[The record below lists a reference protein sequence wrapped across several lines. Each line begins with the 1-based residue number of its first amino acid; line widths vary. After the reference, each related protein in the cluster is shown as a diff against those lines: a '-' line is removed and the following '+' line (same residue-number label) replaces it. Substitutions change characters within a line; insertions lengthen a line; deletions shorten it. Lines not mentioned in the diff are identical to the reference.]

1 MWVCVIFC
9 TVPSHF
15 SWTSVF
21 WIFLGNF
28 TSHLAYASLITCT
41 LEEVELS
48 AYNGNVW
55 LHCDEHLL
63 WGTGWIKKFSHL
75 LSNPTPPP
83 PPILKTH
90 VWSLKLR
97 VENVMNRCFIIL
109 YKHRGWI
116 KPPELVSLTIWGRFL
131 LQRGRF
137 STKCQHQNTA
147 TVMGFRSRRNLQDG
161 EVYWHYKWW
170 WFLSLTPRAYKHSV
184 LSRGAVSEMS
194 DAPEASQCVLLM
206 LMPPWQW
213 LQKSPKDRLK
223 TTCKVSALVAGY

>member
-1 MWVCVIFC
+1 MSFSARCLLIF
-9 TVPSHF
+9 PELLSSEF
-15 SWTSVF
+15 SWA
-21 WIFLGNF
+21 I
-28 TSHLAYASLITCT
+28 SHLTLHMRPSSLAPWKRWSCLLIMAMFGYTVMNTFC
-41 LEEVELS
+41 EELDELRNS
-48 AYNGNVW
+48 AICFQTQ
-55 LHCDEHLL
+55 H
-63 WGTGWIKKFSHL
+63 
-75 LSNPTPPP
+75 PPP